1 MIFRFYCLLSLF
13 LYIPDF
19 IYFTVHTYC
28 TCYSIIVTILYY
40 TIGAVPLN
48 SLTQSSSFPIHY
60 NNLNCVGNE
69 TNVYD
74 CPELNTTMCTTNNA
88 AIVACQYG

>member
-1 MIFRFYCLLSLF
+1 MWYF
-13 LYIPDF
+13 D
-19 IYFTVHTYC
+19 FTVCYHYFCVYQISFISLYTY
-28 TCYSIIVTILYY
+28 TVHVILLLLLYY